1 MVSKLKNASETFFNE
16 KLALPV
22 WLHLVT
28 REKDSVS
35 HMGIF
40 ANLCE
45 SVYLMFMRGLVCTVS
60 NTHSFRLVGAFK
72 TKKQPQKRVFREKL
86 ALVVSSGHKPTQ
98 TRLVQL
104 HIVSCENVQKS
115 RADQQNLAFRSTFL
129 DGQTLLKVHS
139 AQSVSKS

>member
-1 MVSKLKNASETFFNE
+1 
-16 KLALPV
+16 
-22 WLHLVT
+22 
-28 REKDSVS
+28 
-35 HMGIF
+35 
-40 ANLCE
+40 
-45 SVYLMFMRGLVCTVS
+45 MRGLVCTVS

-115 RADQQNLAFRSTFL
+115 RADQHIISTFL
-129 DGQTLLKVHS
+129 DGQTLKKK
-139 AQSVSKS
+139 QKKKTITDYEC